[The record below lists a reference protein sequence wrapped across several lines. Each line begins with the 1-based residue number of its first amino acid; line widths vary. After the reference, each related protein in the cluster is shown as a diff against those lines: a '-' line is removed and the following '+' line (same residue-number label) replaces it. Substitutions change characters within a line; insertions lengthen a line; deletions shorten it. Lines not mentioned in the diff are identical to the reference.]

1 MKKWKIISLSAVSGL
16 LIAGN
21 LYLIGKEDSKI
32 ERTLYVENWTKA
44 KLGDVS
50 RTFQTQG
57 MVVPYEEF
65 PVYFDHEKQF
75 QKFLVQEGD
84 TVTAGTPLYEY
95 LDSKASASKANLE
108 NEKQLA
114 ENDLSAIERYISSL
128 ESYQSSI
135 PEAPSVSD
143 NEENAA
149 LEADLNLD
157 EHASSELIVAT
168 IEQELFKQE
177 YEKSKIEEKINI
189 LDAELV
195 NLDEISGTVSA
206 VSDVDGTVKEV
217 NKSLNGP
224 ILTLASNRLSIEG
237 ELSEERLKEAE
248 EGQAI
253 TVQSPELKKPLKG
266 TVDRITVYP
275 KSEPSM
281 KKESTYP
288 FKAIVTEDQLLLPV
302 GSKVNVSVVTSSVHN
317 VPVIPEDTLHMGS
330 KPFVYK
336 LMNGRVN
343 KQYVAKGIDMSGR
356 QEIRKGMTAGETILA
371 EPEIVPQNH
380 AYFITALQPKDITR
394 KQLKEIS
401 TREKFR
407 YLLIGLL
414 ER

>member
-21 LYLIGKEDSKI
+21 LYLIGKEESKV

-44 KLGDVS
+44 KLGDIS
-50 RTFQTQG
+50 KTFQVQG
-57 MVVPYEEF
+57 MVVPYEEY

-95 LDSKASASKANLE
+95 VDSKASVSKANLE
-108 NEKQLA
+108 NEKKLA
-114 ENDLSAIERYISSL
+114 ENDLSAIESYISSL

-135 PEAPSVSD
+135 PEASSVSD
-143 NEENAA
+143 HSA

-157 EHASSELIVAT
+157 EHASSELIVST
-168 IEQELFKQE
+168 IEQEMFKQE
-177 YEKSKIEEKINI
+177 YEKSKIEEKVNI
-189 LDAELV
+189 LEAELV

-217 NKSLNGP
+217 NKSLTGP
-224 ILTLASNRLSIEG
+224 ILTLSSNRLSIEG
-237 ELSEERLKEAE
+237 ELSEKRLREAE

-253 TVQSPELKKPLKG
+253 TVESSELKKPLTG
-266 TVDRITVYP
+266 TVDRITAYP

-281 KKESTYP
+281 KKESIYP
-288 FKAIVTEDQLLLPV
+288 FKAIVKDDQLLLPV
-302 GSKVNVSVVTSSVHN
+302 GSKVNVSIVTSSVQN

-336 LMNGRVN
+336 LTNGRVN
-343 KQYVAKGIDMSGR
+343 KQYVTKGIEMSGR
-356 QEIRKGMTAGETILA
+356 QEIRKGMTAGETILV
-371 EPEIVPQNH
+371 EPENVPQNH
-380 AYFITALQPKDITR
+380 PYFITALQPKEITT
-394 KQLKEIS
+394 KQLEEIS
-401 TREKFR
+401 TRDKFR
-407 YLLIGLL
+407 YLLTGLL

>member
-1 MKKWKIISLSAVSGL
+1 MKKWKIISLTAVSGL

-21 LYLIGKEDSKI
+21 LYLIGKEDSKV

-44 KLGDVS
+44 KSGDIS
-50 RTFQTQG
+50 RTFQAQG
-57 MVVPYEEF
+57 MVVPYEEY

-84 TVTAGTPLYEY
+84 MVTAGTPLYEY
-95 LDSKASASKANLE
+95 LDPKASASKANLE

-135 PEAPSVSD
+135 PEASSVSD
-143 NEENAA
+143 NEDNTA

-157 EHASSELIVAT
+157 ENASSELIVAT

-177 YEKSKIEEKINI
+177 YEKSKIEEKISI
-189 LDAELV
+189 LEAELV

-217 NKSLNGP
+217 NKSLTGP
-224 ILTLASNRLSIEG
+224 ILTLSSNRMSIEG
-237 ELSEERLKEAE
+237 ELSEKRLKEAE

-253 TVQSPELKKPLKG
+253 TVESTELKKPLTG
-266 TVDRITVYP
+266 TVDRITAYP

-288 FKAIVTEDQLLLPV
+288 FKAIVTDDQLLLPV
-302 GSKVNVSVVTSSVHN
+302 GSKVNVSIVTSSVQN

-336 LMNGRVN
+336 LINGRVT
-343 KQYVAKGIDMSGR
+343 KQYVTKGIEMDGR
-356 QEIRKGMTAGETILA
+356 QEIRKGMTSGETILA
-371 EPEIVPQNH
+371 EPEHVPQNH
-380 AYFITALQPKDITR
+380 AYFITALQPKDITQ

-401 TREKFR
+401 TRDKFR
-407 YLLIGLL
+407 YLLTGLL